1 MARDKKK
8 EQPVDTYLLE
18 KIQPQGG
25 ITFMD
30 AKYIS
35 TGGGYE
41 ACLHIFEYPKTLDD
55 YWLANICN
63 IPNTAVFIDIATDD
77 VITVKKNINRSMKE
91 QTYRYNESKNFQ
103 ESYDAKKRFQELET
117 LYDEISNLG
126 EVVKLIHSRIF
137 ISDSSWTELEE
148 KIKDIK
154 AQLESNGYLGAIFMN
169 ETKSEWTSMFKSYA
183 RQENERFFVYGQPLT
198 SSAIATGN
206 PFHYSHLSDENGLF
220 LGKTPCGGDVLFN
233 LFLKSQSRLYY
244 NFLCCG
250 TMGSG
255 KSTLLKKLLLH
266 TGIVGDF
273 VRTFDISGEFTTLT
287 NVLGG
292 KVLKLDGS
300 NGILNPLEILRGG
313 DDDVVSFTMH
323 ISKVSTIYKFL
334 VAGDYTTQEIIEFE
348 ELLRQLYKK
357 WGWELKKGKLTR
369 PVTGLPAK
377 EYPIFED
384 MLNFINDRIDEIQ
397 AGTYKDVELVL
408 VEQNLVLLDKIR
420 KVISSVV
427 YTYGNLF
434 NGYTTIDNIQ
444 DEQIVTFD
452 ISTIKDVKPEVFDAL
467 LFDMVSLC
475 WDNCVTNGK
484 LMMKGLYDKTLDF
497 WDIIHTLILID
508 ESHRWVNTKKPHAL
522 DMITVYCREARKYFG
537 GIGLASQSV
546 RDYVPEGTAD
556 KDVDKMKTVFELTQ
570 YKFIFHQDSNVSGLL
585 GKIFDGELTSSQI
598 ARISKLDVG
607 ENILAIASDRNI
619 EFKVH
624 LPADEEAIFQG
635 GM

>member
-126 EVVKLIHSRIF
+126 EVVKLIHARIF
-137 ISDSSWTELEE
+137 ISDSSWIDLEE
-148 KIKDIK
+148 KIKNIK

-244 NFLCCG
+244 NFLFCG
-250 TMGSG
+250 TMGSC
-255 KSTLLKKLLLH
+255 KSTLLKKLFLH

-273 VRTFDISGEFTTLT
+273 VRTFDISGEFTMLT
-287 NVLGG
+287 NVSGG

-357 WGWELKKGKLTR
+357 WGFELKKGKLTR

-384 MLNFINDRIDEIQ
+384 MLSFINDRINEIQ
-397 AGTYKDVELVL
+397 AGT
-408 VEQNLVLLDKIR
+408 
-420 KVISSVV
+420 
-427 YTYGNLF
+427 
-434 NGYTTIDNIQ
+434 
-444 DEQIVTFD
+444 
-452 ISTIKDVKPEVFDAL
+452 
-467 LFDMVSLC
+467 
-475 WDNCVTNGK
+475 
-484 LMMKGLYDKTLDF
+484 
-497 WDIIHTLILID
+497 
-508 ESHRWVNTKKPHAL
+508 
-522 DMITVYCREARKYFG
+522 
-537 GIGLASQSV
+537 
-546 RDYVPEGTAD
+546 
-556 KDVDKMKTVFELTQ
+556 
-570 YKFIFHQDSNVSGLL
+570 
-585 GKIFDGELTSSQI
+585 
-598 ARISKLDVG
+598 
-607 ENILAIASDRNI
+607 
-619 EFKVH
+619 
-624 LPADEEAIFQG
+624 
-635 GM
+635 